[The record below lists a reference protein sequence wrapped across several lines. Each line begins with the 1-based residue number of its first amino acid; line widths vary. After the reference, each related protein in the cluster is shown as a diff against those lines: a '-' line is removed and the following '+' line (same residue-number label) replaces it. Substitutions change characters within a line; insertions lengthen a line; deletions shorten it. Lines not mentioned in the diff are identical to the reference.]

1 MRRYGGIAVEE
12 KSANMEAH
20 YRRQIVLCE
29 QLLDCMV
36 RERETLIALDVDRL
50 WSITE
55 EKQRILRSIEGMQS
69 QIERDQA
76 TDSKEVLSPAR
87 RQVTGKLAFRFEQL
101 KQDIRKRVTENV
113 RFVSE
118 TLGFFDELVSLL
130 AAGAQGADSY
140 PATGRAR
147 KGALPLIYSKEV

>member
-1 MRRYGGIAVEE
+1 MRRYGGIAVEA
-12 KSANMEAH
+12 KPANMETH
-20 YRRQIVLCE
+20 YRQQIVLCE

-36 RERETLIALDVDRL
+36 RERETLIDLDVDRL

-55 EKQRILRSIEGMQS
+55 EKQHILRLIEGMQS

-76 TDSKEVLSPAR
+76 TDSKEALSPAR
-87 RQVTGKLAFRFEQL
+87 HRVAGRLAFKLEQL

-113 RFVSE
+113 RFVGE

-130 AAGAQGADSY
+130 AAGAQGADTY

>member
-1 MRRYGGIAVEE
+1 MEPKPEIR
-12 KSANMEAH
+12 EAH

-29 QLLDCMV
+29 KLLDCVV
-36 RERETLIALDVDRL
+36 RERETLIDRDVGRL

-55 EKQRILRSIEGMQS
+55 EKQRILRSMEEMQS
-69 QIERDQA
+69 QIERRKP
-76 TDSKEVLSPAR
+76 TDAKQVVSPATR
-87 RQVTGKLAFRFEQL
+87 RVAAKRSLRLERL
-101 KQDIRKRVTENV
+101 KREIKKRVAENV

-130 AAGAQGADSY
+130 AIGAQGPASY
-140 PATGRAR
+140 PPIGRAR

>member
-1 MRRYGGIAVEE
+1 MKRNGGIAVEA
-12 KSANMEAH
+12 KSANTEAH

-29 QLLDCMV
+29 RLLDCMV
-36 RERETLIALDVDRL
+36 RERETLIDLDVDRL

-55 EKQRILRSIEGMQS
+55 EKQHILRSIEGMQS

-87 RQVTGKLAFRFEQL
+87 RQVTGKLALRLEQL
-101 KQDIRKRVTENV
+101 KQEIRQRVTENV

-130 AAGAQGADSY
+130 ATGAQGADSY
-140 PATGRAR
+140 PATGRIR

>member
-1 MRRYGGIAVEE
+1 MGRYGGIAVGA
-12 KSANMEAH
+12 KSENMEAH
-20 YRRQIVLCE
+20 YRQQIMLCE

-36 RERETLIALDVDRL
+36 RERETLIDLDVDRL

-55 EKQRILRSIEGMQS
+55 EKQHILRSIEGMQS

-76 TDSKEVLSPAR
+76 TDSKEVLSPVR
-87 RQVTGKLAFRFEQL
+87 RQVTGKLALRLEQL

-113 RFVSE
+113 RFVGE

-130 AAGAQGADSY
+130 ATGAQGADSY